1 MISEPASTPGVA
13 AAEDE
18 EEAEDDAEEEDDDEE
33 EEAEEEAEEEDEEEA
48 LGSGTL
54 PAPWLD
60 LVAKADSTAE
70 ADQGPR
76 VPSCLAAAIMSA
88 CERFLF
94 ESFSL
99 VSGGVDGCRPVVS
112 GPVGGGD
119 GGGHTSGG
127 GCAAGRPN
135 RAVA

>member
-18 EEAEDDAEEEDDDEE
+18 EEAEDDAEEEEEEEEEAEE
-33 EEAEEEAEEEDEEEA
+33 EEAEEEAEEA

-99 VSGGVDGCRPVVS
+99 VGGGVGGCRPAVS
-112 GPVGGGD
+112 GPVDGGD

-127 GCAAGRPN
+127 GCVAGRPN